1 MAARKIIRKGR
12 ALPSTRRAA
21 VIRLPDLNARRSPA
35 LRSLPTPPAWL
46 AEAWQLGRLLV
57 VLLTAGEERREIAAN
72 RVIYVM
78 SGKAKR
84 RAPTLI
90 TRFTLLLAMLAL
102 PRVASAQAARVVTPT
117 EMFDPENSPG
127 VAVGK
132 GLVLRNETT
141 LQALGNSN
149 IYNIDTNRKSDTIGV
164 LQSDLHL
171 ATRSER
177 HMAELT
183 AGGTLQRYART
194 GAENTST
201 YYGAG
206 RVRLDLGHRITVN
219 ADGELGR
226 GYEMRGTAG
235 DQFTT
240 DHPVL
245 YNRRQFDARIA
256 RSGGILEVALEGS
269 LRTQDYLKAAVQGV
283 PIDLSY
289 RNATVRQGALEAQ
302 YRLSPALRLY
312 TEVRLN
318 EVAYAQN
325 LGYARNSS
333 GYSMLA
339 GVHVAVTSVVD
350 VEAAAGYMR
359 QTFQSSASAPVS
371 GISYKLAANWTPT
384 PMWRLTAAGRRDI
397 DASPLSNVPAIVRSN
412 IDLKA
417 QRAVGHRVLVEA
429 HGAYTQE
436 DYRGL
441 PRSDRRVEASA
452 GAHYR
457 LTRNVGLL
465 AQAGWRQQWGGA
477 SGRSYSGFSGS
488 VGVRIVL

>member
-1 MAARKIIRKGR
+1 MRKDGVPQRGQAI
-12 ALPSTRRAA
+12 
-21 VIRLPDLNARRSPA
+21 IRLPDLSEKSAPPRRRRRTHPVA
-35 LRSLPTPPAWL
+35 PGWF
-46 AEAWQLGRLLV
+46 AELWQLARLLV
-57 VLLTAGEERREIAAN
+57 VLLTAGEERREIVAN

-78 SGKAKR
+78 SGKARR

-90 TRFTLLLAMLAL
+90 TRLTLLLALLAL
-102 PRVASAQAARVVTPT
+102 PRAAGAQATRVLTPT

-127 VAVGK
+127 VPLGK
-132 GLVLRNETT
+132 ELVLRDETT
-141 LQALGNSN
+141 LQGQGNSN
-149 IYNIDTNRKSDTIGV
+149 IYNVDTDRRSDTIGI

-171 ATRSER
+171 GTNTAR

-194 GAENTST
+194 GAEDTST
-201 YYGAG
+201 YYGGA
-206 RVRLDLGHRITVN
+206 RVRLDLAHRITVN

-235 DQFTT
+235 DQFNQFST

-245 YNRRQFDARIA
+245 YNRRQFHARIA
-256 RSGGILEVALEGS
+256 RSGGVLEVAFDGS

-289 RNATVRQGALEAQ
+289 RNVTVRQGMLETQ

-312 TEVRLN
+312 SEVSVN

-333 GYSMLA
+333 GYAVLA

-359 QTFQSSASAPVS
+359 QTFQASAAPPVS

-384 PMWRLTAAGRRDI
+384 PTWRLTAAGRRDI

-417 QRAVGHRVLVEA
+417 QRALGHRLLVEA
-429 HGAYTQE
+429 HGAFTQE

-488 VGVRIVL
+488 LGVRIVL